1 VKPCDRRKR
10 PRARCR
16 NLSVLVGE
24 GRVVSV
30 EIRNISEEGVGLASQ
45 DPIPEKAVLQLTIPG
60 ATVGLPIE
68 KVHAAEAVQGAHV
81 TGARFVDAGGD
92 PVLLDYVRR
101 ALRAC

>member
-1 VKPCDRRKR
+1 MVKPSDRRKR

-30 EIRNISEEGVGLASQ
+30 EIRNISQEGVGLVSE
-45 DPIPEKAVLQLTIPG
+45 DPVPDRAVLQLTIPG

-68 KVHAAEAVQGAHV
+68 KVHAQADDGGHL
-81 TGARFVDAGGD
+81 TGARFVSAWED
-92 PVLLDYVRR
+92 PVLADYVRR
-101 ALRAC
+101 VLRTC